1 MTSPATHPDTDAP
14 HELEFTGQAAS
25 WMNLILEKDPALPFA
40 EARCERR
47 SQGSQQ
53 RRDLTLLGAGTP
65 VILVLGDSLSA
76 GYGIPLDRSWVNL
89 LQLRLKERG
98 YPHRVVN
105 ASISGDTTGGGLIR
119 LPAALERERP
129 AIVILEL
136 GANDGLRGQP
146 IMAMAANLSRLIELC
161 EKAGAR
167 VLLAEMWIP
176 PNYGPSY
183 TEKFQ
188 ATFGQLAKH
197 YGIPL
202 IPFLL
207 DGVAGDPALIQDD
220 GLHPCVEAQ
229 GRILDNVWA
238 ALEGMLN

>member
-1 MTSPATHPDTDAP
+1 MKANRSRWLPV
-14 HELEFTGQAAS
+14 LVFWLAAWS
-25 WMNLILEKDPALPFA
+25 SLSARA
-40 EARCERR
+40 EA
-47 SQGSQQ
+47 
-53 RRDLTLLGAGTP
+53 P
-65 VILVLGDSLSA
+65 VILVLGDSLGA
-76 GYGIPLDRSWVNL
+76 GYGIPVERGWVNL

-98 YPHRVVN
+98 FPHRVVN
-105 ASISGDTTGGGLIR
+105 ASISGDTTGGGLSR

-129 AIVILEL
+129 AVVILEL

-146 IMAMAANLSRLIELC
+146 IMTMATNLSRLIELC
-161 EKAGAR
+161 QKAGAR
-167 VLLAEMWIP
+167 TLLAEMRIP

-183 TEKFQ
+183 TQKFQ

-220 GLHPCVEAQ
+220 GLHPRAEAQ
-229 GRILDNVWA
+229 SRILDNVWA
-238 ALEGMLN
+238 VLEPVLK